1 MSPLQF
7 LYWVGFCSSFMS
19 PQDRRDTYMLET
31 MDPRIEQ
38 LVESGRKARDDLRY
52 KQNMPKETEAQVC
65 AKMTKLFPAED
76 DAR

>member
-1 MSPLQF
+1 
-7 LYWVGFCSSFMS
+7 
-19 PQDRRDTYMLET
+19 